1 MKRRII
7 AAAASAALGVAAI
20 GALAT
25 PASASALCSFSS
37 YGHTTAIAYTTGNGY
52 CIQVSARATLSI
64 PGGGTVYTS
73 TVKGTNYAEAQ
84 GSPYVVGGRHGQQP
98 FTNQW
103 IYVNS

>member
-1 MKRRII
+1 MKSRII
-7 AAAASAALGVAAI
+7 AAAASAALGLAAI

-25 PASASALCSFSS
+25 PASANMLCSFDG
-37 YGHTTAIAYTTGNGY
+37 YGHTTSIAYTSGNGQ
-52 CIQVSARATLSI
+52 CIAVSARATLNI

-73 TVKGTNYAEAQ
+73 TVKGSNYAEAQ
-84 GSPYVVGGRHGQQP
+84 GSPYVVAGRHGQQP